1 MSGAVPPALA
11 VSVAVPPL
19 MRAPAFSTLPW
30 TLVTADGDRKFVPR
44 EVKSASVAGP
54 EAGPAFAVVAA
65 EAVPDESST
74 GTEDRAAAPPTAPM
88 KPRREG
94 PAPG

>member
-1 MSGAVPPALA
+1 
-11 VSVAVPPL
+11 
-19 MRAPAFSTLPW
+19 MRAPAFFTLPW
-30 TLVTADGDRKFVPR
+30 TLVTADGDRKLLL
-44 EVKSASVAGP
+44 EVRVASVAGSGARP
-54 EAGPAFAVVAA
+54 DFAVVAA

-74 GTEDRAAAPPTAPM
+74 GIEDRAAAPPTAPM